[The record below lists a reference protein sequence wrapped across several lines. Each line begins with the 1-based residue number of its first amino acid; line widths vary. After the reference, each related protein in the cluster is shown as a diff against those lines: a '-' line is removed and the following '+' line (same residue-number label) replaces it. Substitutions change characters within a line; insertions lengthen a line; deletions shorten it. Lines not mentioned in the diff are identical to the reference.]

1 MQNFVKC
8 RFCDKSHALCPV
20 NRINSPKY
28 FMIKLLNNVWPS
40 IAELDVY
47 YVLEIFHR
55 LFLICITKLSKAIF
69 ACLSKKTSRNHKNF
83 PVSNLKEPQITE
95 RNSFE
100 GITID

>member
-8 RFCDKSHALCPV
+8 KFCDKSHAFCPFD
-20 NRINSPKY
+20 RINSPRS
-28 FMIKLLNNVWPS
+28 FMIILLNNLWPLT
-40 IAELDVY
+40 AELDVY
-47 YVLEIFHR
+47 YVLGIFYR

-69 ACLSKKTSRNHKNF
+69 ACLSKKTSKNHKNF